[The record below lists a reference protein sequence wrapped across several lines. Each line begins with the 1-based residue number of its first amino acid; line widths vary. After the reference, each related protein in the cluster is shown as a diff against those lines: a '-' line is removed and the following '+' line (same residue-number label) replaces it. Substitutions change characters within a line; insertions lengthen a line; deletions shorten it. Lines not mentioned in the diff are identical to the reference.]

1 MNMTNS
7 TPDPENKNKAS
18 DDRLKKSASLPSNK
32 KNQSDEKKPI
42 LPQVVTSQYKDKLT
56 EQSVPNSEQSSRIKD
71 NDSAHQQNQPLEP
84 INMAQSSNT
93 NASRN
98 AKTQPTTDLTKS
110 TSGQDTIKSQSDNP
124 KKIASENKAK
134 NNQQDNVRNNQNSTP
149 MTPAKS
155 KGNQTSILLSG
166 ISLAMV
172 LALGSYLYYHI
183 TYQNN
188 AQLDVIKDQQQ
199 AIRSLS
205 TQLNELKKN
214 YDALSFTK
222 NTVTQLQQHV
232 TTELNQQQKTIDTL
246 TLTNEE
252 QAKQFAQLKT
262 KVSAIMEAD
271 SVGDNYWL
279 LTESNF
285 FIKQATRKLNND
297 HDVATA
303 ITLLLSADS
312 NLAELNDP
320 SLNAIRNAINHDL
333 TTLRAIPRI
342 DRDGIIIKL
351 QQLSQQINTLS
362 MPKPK
367 NLLSTDDDVKSDDL
381 SDSIS
386 DWRQNLTKSW
396 KSFITGFITVKQRN
410 VINDSNKPELT
421 PNQSAYLQENIRMQL
436 LIASQAVPIQQQD
449 IYNTSL
455 EKALAWS
462 KEYYNTQDIAT
473 QAFITELEK
482 LSKESIYVSLPTE
495 LTSQPMLDKVV
506 RNRVRN
512 LLTESSSSN
521 KLGD

>member
-7 TPDPENKNKAS
+7 TPDSENKTSVNS
-18 DDRLKKSASLPSNK
+18 LKKVASLPSNK
-32 KNQSDEKKPI
+32 KNQSDENKPI
-42 LPQVVTSQYKDKLT
+42 LSQSITSQHEDKLPKQSSPSSEQHSIIKDKD
-56 EQSVPNSEQSSRIKD
+56 SV
-71 NDSAHQQNQPLEP
+71 HQQSQPSIP
-84 INMAQSSNT
+84 TSMDQISNS
-93 NASRN
+93 NASIN
-98 AKTQPTTDLTKS
+98 AKTQPTIAPDKS
-110 TSGQDTIKSQSDNP
+110 IQDQDAMKSQSGNT
-124 KKIASENKAK
+124 KKIMSENTAK
-134 NNQQDNVRNNQNSTP
+134 KNQQDNVRNNQNSEKMAP
-149 MTPAKS
+149 NKAKGS
-155 KGNQTSILLSG
+155 QTSAILSG

-172 LALGSYLYYHI
+172 LALGGYLYYHI

-188 AQLDVIKDQQQ
+188 AQLNVIKDQQQ
-199 AIRSLS
+199 AIHSLS

-214 YDALSFTK
+214 VDTLSSTK
-222 NTVTQLQQHV
+222 DTITQLQQQV
-232 TTELNQQQKTIDTL
+232 ANELQQQQKNIDTL

-262 KVSAIMEAD
+262 KVSAILEAD

-285 FIKQATRKLNND
+285 FIKQATRKLSND
-297 HDVATA
+297 HDVITA
-303 ITLLLSADS
+303 ITLLLSADA

-320 SLNAIRNAINHDL
+320 SLNTIRNAINHDL

-362 MPKPK
+362 IPKPK
-367 NLLSTDDDVKSDDL
+367 NLLSTDDDVKSNDL

-386 DWRQNLTKSW
+386 DWQQNLTKSL
-396 KSFITGFITVKQRN
+396 KSFVTGFITVKQRN
-410 VINDSNKPELT
+410 VSNDSNKPELT

-436 LIASQAVPIQQQD
+436 LIASQAVPIQQQE
-449 IYNTSL
+449 IYNASL
-455 EKALAWS
+455 GKALAWS
-462 KEYYNTQDIAT
+462 KEYFNSQDTAT

-482 LSKESIYVSLPTE
+482 LSKESINVSLPTE
-495 LTSQPMLDKVV
+495 LTSQPLLDKVV

-521 KLGD
+521 KSGD